1 VFFKSRPENQTV
13 RYSRSGVD
21 LLVDRGQADGTERFG
36 PAMTLL
42 SEDDPGYANVYTLGY
57 GHDYDTSRSHGYS

>member
-21 LLVDRGQADGTERFG
+21 LLVDRGQADRAERFG

-42 SEDDPGYANVYTLGY
+42 SDDDDPGI
-57 GHDYDTSRSHGYS
+57 R